1 MLVFYF
7 VFALL
12 ATLATSMTPVPGT
25 IQVQLL
31 PTNQMAAGV
40 YSPASVVHY
49 AVRLEAVPIDDNVHI
64 GVEIRGSNPNGG
76 PRGYIGM
83 ARKASPI
90 KQFLNETRQGL
101 QFLLYPVEI
110 YAGYSWFFRP
120 YLYFANES
128 IGSSNMMNA
137 GASKMFTVLK
147 K

>member
-1 MLVFYF
+1 MLVIYF

-12 ATLATSMTPVPGT
+12 ATLAQSMTPVPGT

-31 PTNQMAAGV
+31 PTNQVSTGV
-40 YSPASVVHY
+40 YRPASVVHY
-49 AVRLEAVPIDDNVHI
+49 SVRLDAVPIDDNVRI

-76 PRGYIGM
+76 PRGYISM
-83 ARKASPI
+83 ARQVSPV

-101 QFLLYPVEI
+101 QFALVPVEV

-120 YLYFANES
+120 FVYFANES
-128 IGSSNMMNA
+128 MGSSNMMNA